1 MDFRNKERK
10 RSENKK
16 EKQIPSGPPFLNLAH
31 VTFPSTRPGSHL
43 HAGAPT
49 TWAHWPAFQPV
60 QPILR
65 VRHLHVGPALS
76 AYFPSHQSDQIL
88 RALSPLPR
96 ARLWRPSSMAHAY
109 FSGGLRRPRPS
120 PSSLRIWH
128 NRTAVIPAA
137 CGVAD

>member
-1 MDFRNKERK
+1 M
-10 RSENKK
+10 
-16 EKQIPSGPPFLNLAH
+16 PSPPLARR
-31 VTFPSTRPGSHL
+31 TLSGR
-43 HAGAPT
+43 
-49 TWAHWPAFQPV
+49 AHWPAFQPV

-76 AYFPSHQSDQIL
+76 AY
-88 RALSPLPR
+88 SPLINPTESGGRSRHYRGLGCGDR
-96 ARLWRPSSMAHAY
+96 AQRLTPISP
-109 FSGGLRRPRPS
+109 GGLRRPRPS